1 MSSYVTTE
9 ATTKVIPILLSMKI
23 FQPLTNNHSELTQVI
38 TWFFAEHQVPP
49 YLATHAME
57 DTYILY
63 HGTHVVESL
72 YDLLYIS
79 QAITSYSPSILRHHI
94 YIYAVEL
101 TNDSS

>member
-1 MSSYVTTE
+1 MRNCVVTD
-9 ATTKVIPILLSMKI
+9 APTKVASISLSMNI
-23 FQPLTNNHSELTQVI
+23 FQPLTENLSELTQVI
-38 TWFFAEHQVPP
+38 TRFFAKHLVPP

-72 YDLLYIS
+72 YDLLYLS
-79 QAITSYSPSILRHHI
+79 QAITSCSPSILRHHI
-94 YIYAVEL
+94 DIYAVEL